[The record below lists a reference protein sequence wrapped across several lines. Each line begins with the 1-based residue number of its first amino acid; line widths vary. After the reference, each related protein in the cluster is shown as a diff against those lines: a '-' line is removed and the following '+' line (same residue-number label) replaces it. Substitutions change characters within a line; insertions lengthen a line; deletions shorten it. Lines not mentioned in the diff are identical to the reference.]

1 MNIEGCRVMN
11 KKLTGFLA
19 LAALLLTA
27 LTVWYLKWPVI
38 PKQAGWDDVVAEA
51 ERGGYKIISTED
63 LAKRFIENPSE
74 ILLIDTRQEWEYR
87 TGHIAGAQN
96 FPMEPTWWSRWSKSD
111 ELEEVLGP
119 DKDHPLVFY

>member
-1 MNIEGCRVMN
+1 MN
-11 KKLTGFLA
+11 KKLIGFSA
-19 LAALLLTA
+19 LAAVMLTA
-27 LTVWYLKWPVI
+27 LTVWYIERPVI
-38 PKQAGWDDVVAEA
+38 SKQVGWDDVVAEA

-74 ILLIDTRQEWEYR
+74 ILLIDTRQEWEYL
-87 TGHIAGAQN
+87 TGHIDGALN